1 MCKEVFSMSEHTA
14 QTMLL
19 SNTEKIRYHRASD
32 YLTLSESLGE
42 LTLRHPSL
50 TLSYLGT
57 SVLDRPIPVMTVG
70 QSLRHRGILYL
81 GGIHPTDVF
90 TPAVLL
96 RFLAEYAEALE
107 GGKRMY
113 NMRLPYLYEN
123 RTIHVIPMLNPD
135 GYELRRRGAEE
146 EVVRTRLLK
155 QNGSDNFR
163 TWRGNARGVDLWRN
177 FTDGP
182 DKVSDDETVCPQGTA
197 GISPESEPETA
208 AVCNYLRIMDEI
220 GAVVSLH
227 TLDGSIRA
235 FSDDVYP
242 PRSRTLLRLLAR
254 MTGCTPASLPQ
265 PPDEIGGSL
274 TDWFIR
280 ETGKPA
286 FECGCMTDE
295 TLRPDNPEDYRTV
308 YASFREALFS
318 APLLI

>member
-1 MCKEVFSMSEHTA
+1 MTENTA
-14 QTMLL
+14 QTMMLCN
-19 SNTEKIRYHRASD
+19 SSKIRCHRACD
-32 YLTLSESLGE
+32 LRALTESLGE
-42 LTLRHPSL
+42 LTIRHPSL
-50 TLSYLGT
+50 TLGCLGT
-57 SVLDRPIPVMTVG
+57 SVLDRPIPVVTVG
-70 QSLRHRGILYL
+70 RSLQNRGILYL

-135 GYELRRRGAEE
+135 GYELRRHGAGE
-146 EVVRTRLLK
+146 EVVRERLLK
-155 QNGSDNFR
+155 QNGGEDFR

-182 DKVSDDETVCPQGTA
+182 DKVSDDETVCPEGTA
-197 GISPESEPETA
+197 GLSPESEPETSA
-208 AVCNYLRIMDEI
+208 LCNYLRIMDEI
-220 GAVVSLH
+220 GAVLSLH
-227 TLDGSIRA
+227 TIDGGIRA
-235 FSDDVYP
+235 FSGDVYP
-242 PRSRTLLRLLAR
+242 PRSRTVLRLLAR
-254 MTGCTPASLPQ
+254 MTGCTPVRLPQ

-295 TLRPDNPEDYRTV
+295 NLRPDNPEDYRTV

>member
-1 MCKEVFSMSEHTA
+1 MTENTA
-14 QTMLL
+14 QTIL
-19 SNTEKIRYHRASD
+19 SGTAEKIRYHRAGD
-32 YLTLSESLGE
+32 FRILSESLGE
-42 LTLRHPSL
+42 LASRHPSL
-50 TLSYLGT
+50 TPGCLGT
-57 SVLDRPIPVMTVG
+57 SVLDRPIPIVTIG
-70 QSLRHRGILYL
+70 KNPQSRGILFL
-81 GGIHPTDVF
+81 GGIHPTDQI

-107 GGKRMY
+107 SGKRMY
-113 NMRLPYLYEN
+113 NMQMSYLFEH
-123 RTIHVIPMLNPD
+123 RTIHVVPMLNPD
-135 GYELRRRGAEE
+135 GYELRRHGNPE
-146 EVVRTRLLK
+146 EVVRRRLLK
-155 QNGSDNFR
+155 QNGSDNFHA
-163 TWRGNARGVDLWRN
+163 WRANARGVDLWRN

-182 DKVSDDETVCPQGTA
+182 DRVSDDEPVCPQGTA
-197 GISPESEPETA
+197 GLSPESEPETA

-220 GAVVSLH
+220 GAVLSLH

-242 PRSRTLLRLLAR
+242 PRSRTVLRLLSR
-254 MTGCTPASLPQ
+254 MTGCTPAALPQ

-286 FECGCMTDE
+286 FECGCLTDE
-295 TLRPDNPEDYRTV
+295 NLRPDDPENYRTV